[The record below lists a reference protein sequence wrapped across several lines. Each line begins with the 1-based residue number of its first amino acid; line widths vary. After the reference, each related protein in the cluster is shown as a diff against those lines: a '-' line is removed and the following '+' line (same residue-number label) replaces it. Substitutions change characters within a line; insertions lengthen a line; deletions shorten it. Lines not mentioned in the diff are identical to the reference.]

1 MYNVAMF
8 RSVAIAAVFIL
19 LACAGCGS
27 KTPVLTHSARPINTN
42 SVHASKPVEGAII
55 TEPHSRVAHTA
66 AACRGRIYF
75 FGGISEDGAVPQPKN
90 VECYEPATER
100 WTSLSALPTSRNF
113 AAAAELDGAIY
124 LVGGLDDN
132 AVSMGLVEKY
142 DPATDTWTTLAPL
155 GVPRSRLA
163 LAVLNGK
170 IYAVGG
176 LEGAEHVR
184 CADSRALEVYDP
196 VANTWT
202 RLPDM
207 PTARHALAAAGHA
220 GRIYA
225 LGGYATTTTGQ
236 SNVVESFDPK
246 TNEWRKESPMLS
258 ARGFFAAFSLG
269 DDLLAIGNLNAPAAP
284 ERLTP
289 LDTGPGSLASWQPC
303 AAPDLRR
310 FRFAAVTLNGL
321 VYAFGGEGDT
331 SPNVRIFDAAGD
343 LWIH

>member
-1 MYNVAMF
+1 MTSWVATL
-8 RSVAIAAVFIL
+8 AASAT
-19 LACAGCGS
+19 LACFGCGS
-27 KTPVLTHSARPINTN
+27 RTPIDAKPAPNISQSAP
-42 SVHASKPVEGAII
+42 PVPTQGTGVTI

-75 FGGISEDGAVPQPKN
+75 FGGISEDGAVPQPTN

-132 AVSMGLVEKY
+132 AVSMSRVEKY

-176 LEGAEHVR
+176 LEGAERVR

-196 VANTWT
+196 LANTWT

-246 TNEWRKESPMLS
+246 TKEWRKESPMLS